1 MILSKLRNRLDLNL
15 VLVVLLSVFA
25 VAPLTYP
32 GFLQTHSGFVPV
44 FNLYDLERGLWSAWS
59 WVPQVA
65 GPWQVLTGEGRLPYL
80 LAESLRWPGLGGEEA
95 VRGTYI
101 LAFVASG
108 LGMYLLAKKLFGSS
122 GGMVAALVYVYLPF
136 HLATVYVRGAFAEAW
151 AFALYPFVLLCLLEY
166 VERRNPLWASVGVLA
181 YAALAS
187 THLGLALLY
196 APLVTV
202 FLLVLGPS
210 RRAKG
215 EAILLLVAGLVM
227 ALLLNLPAFVDR
239 GLAGPGVA
247 GFADHF
253 VYPFQLL
260 STRWGYGA
268 SVPGWADGLPLQLGL
283 AAVGLTVVTGLLAF
297 DRRSAPHDARKRAL
311 LFFSAAVVAALLVT
325 HPASVLWRISGLSW
339 TLDYPWQLLALTGVA
354 MSLAAGALLLVAP
367 PLRRLPWQAVLVT
380 LVILESYG
388 YLSPRFTDL
397 RVGGAP
403 VGVFG
408 DEVMLVAYDQEGP
421 LRHGATVRLTLQWQS
436 LQPMETD
443 YTAFVHVVDEEGTI
457 WAQRDGMPVAGERPT
472 SSWEFGEIVSDEHEM
487 MIPLDGPREG
497 YVVEVGLY
505 DAETGDRLPIAG
517 GATAVTLEQ
526 ERGRK

>member
-1 MILSKLRNRLDLNL
+1 MIPWKFRKRLDLKL
-15 VLVVLLSVFA
+15 ALVVLLSVFA

-32 GFLQTHSGFVPV
+32 GFFQTHSGFVSV
-44 FNLYDLERGLWSAWS
+44 FNLYDLERGLWSAWA

-65 GPWQVLTGEGRLPYL
+65 GPWQALSGEGRLPYL
-80 LAESLRWPGLGGEEA
+80 LAESLRWLGLGGEEA

-101 LAFVASG
+101 LGFLASG
-108 LGMYLLAKKLFGSS
+108 PGMYLLARKLFGSS
-122 GGMVAALVYVYLPF
+122 GGVVAALVYVYLPF

-151 AFALYPFVLLCLLEY
+151 AFALYPCVLLCLLEY
-166 VERRNPLWASVGVLA
+166 VERRNRLWGGVAVLA

-196 APLVTV
+196 ALLVMV

-210 RRAKG
+210 GRAKG
-215 EAILLLVAGLVM
+215 EAALLLVVGLVLS
-227 ALLLNLPAFVDR
+227 LLLNLPVFVGR
-239 GLAGPGVA
+239 GLTGSGAIS
-247 GFADHF
+247 FADHF

-283 AAVGLTVVTGLLAF
+283 AAVGLTVVTGLLAL
-297 DRRSAPHDARKRAL
+297 DRRSASHDARKRAL
-311 LFFSAAVVAALLVT
+311 VFFSTAVITALVVT
-325 HPASVLWRISGLSW
+325 HPASVVWRISGLSL

-354 MSLAAGALLLVAP
+354 LSLAAGALLLLAP

-403 VGVFG
+403 VGLFG
-408 DEVMLVAYDQEGP
+408 DEVMLVAYEQQGP
-421 LRHGATVRLTLQWQS
+421 LRHGATVRLTLEWQG
-436 LQPMETD
+436 LRPMETD
-443 YTAFVHVVDEEGTI
+443 YTVFVHVVDEEGTI
-457 WAQRDGMPVAGERPT
+457 WAQRDSMPVQGERPT
-472 SSWEFGEIVSDEHEM
+472 SSWVLGEIVSDEHEM

-505 DAETGDRLPIAG
+505 DAETGDRLPLAG
-517 GATAVTLEQ
+517 GGTAVILE
-526 ERGRK
+526 

>member
-1 MILSKLRNRLDLNL
+1 MIPWKLRNRLDLNL

-25 VAPLTYP
+25 VAPLTNP
-32 GFLQTHSGFVPV
+32 GFLQTHSGFVSV

-65 GPWQVLTGEGRLPYL
+65 GPWHVLTGEGRLPYL
-80 LAESLRWPGLGGEEA
+80 LAESLRWLGLGGEEA
-95 VRGTYI
+95 VGGTYI
-101 LAFVASG
+101 LGFLASG
-108 LGMYLLAKKLFGSS
+108 LGMYLLAKKLFGAS
-122 GGMVAALVYVYLPF
+122 GGLLAALVYVYLPF

-151 AFALYPFVLLCLLEY
+151 AFALYPCVLLCLLEY
-166 VERRNPLWASVGVLA
+166 VARGNRLWACVAVLA

-196 APLVTV
+196 ALLVIV
-202 FLLVLGPS
+202 CMLVLGPS

-215 EAILLLVAGLVM
+215 EASLLLVAGLVL
-227 ALLLNLPAFVDR
+227 ALLLNLPALV
-239 GLAGPGVA
+239 GQSLTGPGA
-247 GFADHF
+247 TDFAEHF

-260 STRWGYGA
+260 STSWGYGA

-283 AAVGLTVVTGLLAF
+283 AAAGLTVVAGLLAL
-297 DRRSAPHDARKRAL
+297 DRRSAPQDHRKLAL
-311 LFFSAAVVAALLVT
+311 LFFSAVVATALLLT
-325 HPASVLWRISGLSW
+325 HPSSVLWRISRLSW

-354 MSLAAGALLLVAP
+354 ISLAAGTLPLLAL

-408 DEVMLVAYDQEGP
+408 DEVMLVAYERQGP
-421 LRHGATVRLTLQWQS
+421 LRHGATVRLTLEWQG
-436 LQPMETD
+436 LRPMETN
-443 YTAFVHVVDEEGTI
+443 YTVFVHVVDEEGTI
-457 WAQRDGMPVAGERPT
+457 WAQGDTMPVAGERPT
-472 SSWEFGEIVSDEHEM
+472 TSWESGEIVSDQHEM

-505 DAETGDRLPIAG
+505 DAETGDRLPLAG
-517 GATAVTLEQ
+517 GATAVILE
-526 ERGRK
+526 